1 MDSSGRFGKSDTKVD
16 DGTSKGLMI
25 TRFCKESAPYRY
37 GEELFIIMPLK
48 QEHLKATCI

>member
-37 GEELFIIMPLK
+37 GEELFTISK
-48 QEHLKATCI
+48 YKNA